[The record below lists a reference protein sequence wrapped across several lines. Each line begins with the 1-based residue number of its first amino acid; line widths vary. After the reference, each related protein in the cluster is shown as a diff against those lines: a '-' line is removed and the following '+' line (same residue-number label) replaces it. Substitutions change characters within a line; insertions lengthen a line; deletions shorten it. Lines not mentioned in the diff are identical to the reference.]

1 MTPITE
7 RFLAGDGDFGVHI
20 AYTDLYASIVF
31 LACVYMA
38 GMFTAQLLKMPCLV
52 GEIVTGIV
60 LGPSLLNFVP
70 NPEAFV
76 LLGEIG
82 LILLVVEAG
91 IDIDLTTLKLI
102 GQRGV
107 IIALVGTFL
116 PIILALGV
124 AYMLGYRGVV
134 AISAGCAFAPTSLGI
149 AMNVLK
155 RSGIANTPVGQ
166 MIVAAA
172 IIDDMIACKYWSRP
186 SFSILTFFSFSGDS
200 FTASSLHR

>member
-1 MTPITE
+1 MLTETE
-7 RFLAGDGDFGVHI
+7 RSLAEDVGFGVHI
-20 AYTDLYASIVF
+20 AYADLYASIIF
-31 LACVYMA
+31 LACIYMA
-38 GMFTAQLLKMPCLV
+38 GVFSAQLLKMPSLV
-52 GEIVTGIV
+52 GEIVAGII

-91 IDIDLTTLKLI
+91 VDIDLTTLKLI

-107 IIALVGTFL
+107 IIAFVGTFL
-116 PIILALGV
+116 PILLALGL
-124 AYMLGYRGVV
+124 AFILGYRGVE

-166 MIVAAA
+166 LIVAAA
-172 IIDDMIACKYWSRP
+172 IIDDMIACEFTGTIC
-186 SFSILTFFSFSGDS
+186 FSILT
-200 FTASSLHR
+200 SSVPQW